1 MAARAEFLAGLSAR
15 MRQPGTVRIVALSA
29 VAVVA
34 LAVAAWRLG
43 VFPVTKPEE
52 PTTTRRTVASVRH
65 ARAAR
70 ATAPVPGTVFGPM
83 TEAEALA
90 AATTVTASAKGAQLA
105 STSAPVEAT
114 VTAVTPEAEPAPE
127 PAVAEDHV
135 VYQYNALGRRDPFQS
150 LLGGEFVGIDQ
161 GGDVPPDPGGIQV
174 VGIVWGV
181 TDRFAMVEDVRG
193 NSYVLRR
200 GDKVQNG
207 VVEELRQDAV
217 VIGIS
222 ADGQSQKVVIP
233 LQRKGDSNVR

>member
-15 MRQPGTVRIVALSA
+15 LRQPGTVRIVALSA

-43 VFPVTKPEE
+43 VFPVSKPEE

-65 ARAAR
+65 AR
-70 ATAPVPGTVFGPM
+70 TAVPVPGTVYGPM

-90 AATTVTASAKGAQLA
+90 AATAKPAPAKGAQLA
-105 STSAPVEAT
+105 STAVPVEAT

-127 PAVAEDHV
+127 PTVAEDHV